1 MEYKYELIKNDDNL
15 PIKIIYHTSDERQ
28 FIPRHWHESIEIS
41 YVLSGRIDDIYID
54 GVNYTSKQGDIVLIN
69 SNAIHSF
76 SVDQG
81 KNRKAVTFFI
91 SYEFIKANYPD
102 IDQIAFDCVSI
113 NENDEQKIKL
123 FNELRKN
130 LDSIIKAF
138 LNIGDDS
145 LAHIKI
151 MGLSYELIYLLLRNF
166 KISKKS
172 CGEIKTQKYLD
183 RLTQITNYI
192 KENYNQDL
200 SIDVISAKFN
210 LSPEYLSRFFK
221 KYMGMTILN
230 YINAVRLEKSYRD
243 LMNTD
248 QSITEIALEHGFPN
262 EKSFNKVFKTFYNI
276 TPNQYRKKIK
286 ALKSVIK
293 TEN

>member
-15 PIKIIYHTSDERQ
+15 PIKIIFHTSDDAQ
-28 FIPRHWHESIEIS
+28 LIPRHWHESIEIS
-41 YVLSGRIDDIYID
+41 YVLSGKIDDIYID
-54 GVNYTSKQGDIVLIN
+54 GVHYTSKQGDIVLIN

-76 SVDQG
+76 SVVQG

-91 SYEFIKANYPD
+91 SYEFLKTNYPD

-113 NENDEQKIKL
+113 DQNVEHKIKI
-123 FNELRKN
+123 FNELREN
-130 LDSIIKAF
+130 LDSIIRAF
-138 LNIGDDS
+138 SNLRDDS
-145 LAHIKI
+145 LAHIKVI
-151 MGLSYELIYLLLRNF
+151 GLSYELIYFLLKNF

-172 CGEIKTQKYLD
+172 FGEIKTKKYLD
-183 RLTQITNYI
+183 RLTEITNYI
-192 KENYNQDL
+192 KENYSQDL

-221 KYMGMTILN
+221 KYMGMTIHN
-230 YINAVRLEKSYRD
+230 YINTVRLEKSYRD

-248 QSITEIALEHGFPN
+248 QSITEIALENGFPN